1 MCSNPVM
8 KPAIKPNSSSR
19 LSTAAVTVVENC
31 DPRKQRSD
39 GAEARGRLLLAA
51 LRLFAEKGFSK
62 TSTREIAQAAGV
74 NLAAIKYYFGDKAG
88 LYRMVFNEPLGTKC
102 HGVDLSDPT
111 LSLREVLR
119 IFFEDFV
126 APLKHG
132 DVVQLVMRMH
142 FREMLEP
149 TGLWI
154 EEIDNHIKPS
164 HAGLVA
170 VLLRHLDVSKTDDD
184 VHRLAFSLSGLALQ
198 LFICRDVIDAIRPKL
213 INTPT
218 AVDHWAMRL
227 VDYGEAM
234 VAMEIA
240 RRQTLANAIA
250 SPTPAKKIK
259 KS

>member
-1 MCSNPVM
+1 MLVM
-8 KPAIKPNSSSR
+8 KPAIKPNPSVPRASA
-19 LSTAAVTVVENC
+19 TAQAKAKAT
-31 DPRKQRSD
+31 DSGDTRKQRSD
-39 GAEARGRLLLAA
+39 GAEARSRLLLAA
-51 LRLFAEKGFSK
+51 LRLFAEKGFAK
-62 TSTREIAQAAGV
+62 TSTRDIAQAAGV

-88 LYRMVFNEPLGTKC
+88 LYRVVFSEPLGTAC
-102 HGVDLSDPT
+102 QGVDLSNPA
-111 LSLREVLR
+111 LSLRDVLR

-132 DVVQLVMRMH
+132 DVVQLAVRMH

-149 TGLWI
+149 TGLWM

-170 VLLRHLDVSKTDDD
+170 VLLRHLDLSKADDD
-184 VHRLAFSLSGLALQ
+184 VHRLAFSLAGLALQ
-198 LFICRDVIDAIRPKL
+198 LFICQDVIDAIRPKL

-218 AVDHWAMRL
+218 AVDQWASRL

-240 RRQTLANAIA
+240 RRQTLASPAAA
-250 SPTPAKKIK
+250 SLKKTK
-259 KS
+259 RS

>member
-1 MCSNPVM
+1 M
-8 KPAIKPNSSSR
+8 KPAAKPTSSSPR
-19 LSTAAVTVVENC
+19 STAVVKAA
-31 DPRKQRSD
+31 DSGDTRKQRSD
-39 GAEARGRLLLAA
+39 GAEARNRLLLAA
-51 LRLFAEKGFSK
+51 LRLFAEKGFTK
-62 TSTREIAQAAGV
+62 TSTRDIALAAGV

-88 LYRMVFNEPLGTKC
+88 LYRVVFSEPLGTAC
-102 HGVDLSDPT
+102 QGVDLSDPT
-111 LSLREVLR
+111 LSLRDVLR

-132 DVVQLVMRMH
+132 DVVQLAMRMH

-149 TGLWI
+149 TGLWM

-170 VLLRHLDVSKTDDD
+170 VLLRHLNLSKADDD
-184 VHRLAFSLSGLALQ
+184 VHRLAFSLAGLALQ
-198 LFICRDVIDAIRPKL
+198 LFICHDVIDAIRPKL

-234 VAMEIA
+234 VAMEIG
-240 RRQTLANAIA
+240 RRQMLAGSVASAI
-250 SPTPAKKIK
+250 PGKKTK

>member
-1 MCSNPVM
+1 M
-8 KPAIKPNSSSR
+8 KPAIKPNPSVPRAS
-19 LSTAAVTVVENC
+19 AAVKTV
-31 DPRKQRSD
+31 DSGDIRKQRSD
-39 GAEARGRLLLAA
+39 GAEARSRLLLAA
-51 LRLFAEKGFSK
+51 LRLFAEKGFAK
-62 TSTREIAQAAGV
+62 TSTREIAQSAGV

-88 LYRMVFNEPLGTKC
+88 LYRVVFSEPLGTAC
-102 HGVDLSDPT
+102 GEVDLSDPN
-111 LSLREVLR
+111 LSLRDVLR

-132 DVVQLVMRMH
+132 DVVQLAMRMH

-149 TGLWI
+149 TGLWM

-170 VLLRHLDVSKTDDD
+170 VLLRHLNLSKTDDD
-184 VHRLAFSLSGLALQ
+184 VHRLAFSLAGLALQ
-198 LFICRDVIDAIRPKL
+198 LFICQDVIDAIRPKL

-218 AVDHWAMRL
+218 AVDQWATRL

-240 RRQTLANAIA
+240 RRQTLVGLAVTAA
-250 SPTPAKKIK
+250 SSKKAKK
-259 KS
+259 S

>member
-1 MCSNPVM
+1 M
-8 KPAIKPNSSSR
+8 KPAIKPHSSVPR
-19 LSTAAVTVVENC
+19 ASTSEKTADSGDT
-31 DPRKQRSD
+31 RKPRSD
-39 GAEARGRLLLAA
+39 GAEARSRLLLAA
-51 LRLFAEKGFSK
+51 LRLFAAKGFAK

-88 LYRMVFNEPLGTKC
+88 LYRVVFSEPLGTAC
-102 HGVDLSDPT
+102 QEVDLSDPT
-111 LSLREVLR
+111 LSLRDVLR

-132 DVVQLVMRMH
+132 DVVQLAVRMH

-149 TGLWI
+149 TGLWM

-170 VLLRHLDVSKTDDD
+170 VLLRHLKLSKADDD
-184 VHRLAFSLSGLALQ
+184 VHRLAFSLAGLALQ
-198 LFICRDVIDAIRPKL
+198 LFICQDVIDAIRPKL
-213 INTPT
+213 INTPS
-218 AVDHWAMRL
+218 AVDQWAMRL

-234 VAMEIA
+234 VAMEVA
-240 RRQTLANAIA
+240 RRQMLANPVALTV
-250 SPTPAKKIK
+250 SAKKIK

>member
-1 MCSNPVM
+1 M
-8 KPAIKPNSSSR
+8 KPAIKPNPS
-19 LSTAAVTVVENC
+19 A
-31 DPRKQRSD
+31 PRASASAKAPDSGDTRKPRSD
-39 GAEARGRLLLAA
+39 GAEARSRLLLAA
-51 LRLFAEKGFSK
+51 LRLFAEKGFAK

-88 LYRMVFNEPLGTKC
+88 LYRVVFSEPLGTAC
-102 HGVDLSDPT
+102 ESVDLSDPT
-111 LSLREVLR
+111 WSLRDVLR

-132 DVVQLVMRMH
+132 DVVQLAMRMH

-149 TGLWI
+149 TGLWM

-170 VLLRHLDVSKTDDD
+170 VLLRHLNLSKADDD
-184 VHRLAFSLSGLALQ
+184 VHRLAFSLAGLALQ
-198 LFICRDVIDAIRPKL
+198 LFICHDVIDAIRPKL
-213 INTPT
+213 INTPS
-218 AVDHWAMRL
+218 AVDQWATRL

-240 RRQTLANAIA
+240 RRQKLASAVA
-250 SPTPAKKIK
+250 QALPAKKIK

>member
-1 MCSNPVM
+1 M
-8 KPAIKPNSSSR
+8 KPAIKPSPSSPR
-19 LSTAAVTVVENC
+19 PALAVKVAESGDT
-31 DPRKQRSD
+31 RKQRSD
-39 GAEARGRLLLAA
+39 GAEARSRLLLAA
-51 LRLFAEKGFSK
+51 LRLFAEKGFAK

-88 LYRMVFNEPLGTKC
+88 LYRVVFSEPLGTAC
-102 HGVDLSDPT
+102 EGVDLSDPA

-132 DVVQLVMRMH
+132 DVVQLVMRLH

-149 TGLWI
+149 TGLWM

-164 HAGLVA
+164 HAGMVA
-170 VLLRHLDVSKTDDD
+170 VLLRHLNVPKADDD
-184 VHRLAFSLSGLALQ
+184 VHRLAFSLAGLALQ
-198 LFICRDVIDAIRPKL
+198 LFICHDVIDAIRPKL
-213 INTPT
+213 INTSA
-218 AVDHWAMRL
+218 AVDQWAMRL

-240 RRQTLANAIA
+240 RRQRLASDTAPA
-250 SPTPAKKIK
+250 APAKKMK